1 LSQNLFFILVALESL
16 AGIGALAALLFV
28 SAPYGK
34 HSRPGWGPRMNSKLA
49 WILMETPAVLAP
61 AAIFFISGNRSDGAI
76 FVLCLWEMHYLY
88 RSYVYSALQRGSKRS
103 FPVALAAAAFVFN
116 INNGVIM
123 GFDLFA
129 RGRAD
134 SIELGSL
141 GCALGLALFLGGFA
155 LHVVSDA
162 QIRALRGRGRTGY
175 GIPRC
180 GMFRFVSSPN
190 YLGEIVQ
197 WIGLALMTRSI
208 AAWAF
213 AFFTF
218 CNVFPRAISN
228 HRWYRERFSDYPPE
242 RRIIVPFIF

>member
-1 LSQNLFFILVALESL
+1 LSQNVFFLLVAGESL

-34 HSRPGWGPRMNSKLA
+34 HSRPGWGARMNSKLA

-61 AAIFFISGNRSDGAI
+61 AAIFLISGNRSAGAI

-103 FPVALAAAAFVFN
+103 FPGFLAAAAFVFN
-116 INNGVIM
+116 INNGVII

-129 RGRAD
+129 KGKAD
-134 SIELGSL
+134 SIAFGSL
-141 GCALGLALFLGGFA
+141 QWAIGLALFLGGFA

-162 QIRALRGRGRTGY
+162 TIRSLRGDGGTSY
-175 GIPRC
+175 KIPRG
-180 GMFRFVSSPN
+180 GMFRLVSNPN

-197 WIGLALMTRSI
+197 WIGFALVTRSV

-218 CNVFPRAISN
+218 CNIFPRAISN
-228 HRWYRERFSDYPPE
+228 HRWYRERFSDYPSE